1 MNKIKLLGVLAV
13 ILLGV
18 AVWVQQRRI
27 VSIKKERDRYQM
39 NNDALLSDIKQWQ
52 VDSTTMATDAKIL
65 RLTVDELE
73 RYRAE
78 DLVKIKQM
86 GVKIKS
92 LEAAAKHQLEVNA
105 DIKASLRDSV
115 IIRDTV
121 PVMVKSV
128 SMNTPHIRL
137 SGIIERDSLIGKIH
151 LPVTLR
157 QAVWIE
163 YKRRWLFWKKVVAV
177 HQTITSDN
185 PHVEIKYSE
194 YITIQ
199 K

>member
-1 MNKIKLLGVLAV
+1 MSKIKIAGIIVI

-18 AVWVQQRRI
+18 AVWLQQKRI
-27 VSIKKERDRYQM
+27 VAIRQERDRYQL
-39 NNDALLSDIKQWQ
+39 NNDALLSDMQQWQ
-52 VDSTTMATDAKIL
+52 IDSATMATDVKRIL
-65 RLTVDELE
+65 MTSDEFE

-78 DLVKIKQM
+78 DAAKIKQM
-86 GVKIKS
+86 GIKIKN

-105 DIKASLRDSV
+105 PIAAQMRDSI

-121 PVMVKSV
+121 PMVIKTV
-128 SMNTPHIRL
+128 SMNTPHL
-137 SGIIERDSLIGKIH
+137 KLTGTIENDSLVGSIH

-163 YKRRWLFWKKVVAV
+163 YKRRWLFWKKVKAV

-185 PHVEIKYSE
+185 PHVQITYSE